1 MFEKLK
7 KLLKNSYA
15 PYSHFKVAAII
26 KTKTGKDYLGVNVE
40 SAAFSN
46 TICAERNAIF
56 SAITNGIK
64 WGDIREVHLLTF
76 SETKKE
82 QQKFVAPCGICR
94 QVISES
100 SDNKALIY
108 IYNLNGEVKK
118 TTINKLLPDNFNN
131 KDF

>member
-15 PYSHFKVAAII
+15 PYSAFKVAAII
-26 KTKTGKDYLGVNVE
+26 KTKDGKEYIGVNVE

-56 SAITNGIK
+56 NAISNGVK
-64 WGDIREVHLLTF
+64 WGNIIEIHLLAF
-76 SETKKE
+76 SEKKKDQE
-82 QQKFVAPCGICR
+82 EFATPCGSCR

-100 SDNKALIY
+100 SNNEALIY
-108 IYNLNGEVKK
+108 IYNLKGKIKK
-118 TTINKLLPDNFNN
+118 TTIKKLLPDNFNN

>member
-7 KLLKNSYA
+7 QLLKNSSA

-26 KTKTGKDYLGVNVE
+26 KTNDQKEYKGVNIE

-56 SAITNGIK
+56 SAISNGVK
-64 WGDIREVHLLTF
+64 WGDIKEVYLLSF
-76 SETKKE
+76 SENKNNLKE
-82 QQKFVAPCGICR
+82 FATPCGNCR

-100 SDNKALIY
+100 SNNKALIY
-108 IYNLNGEVKK
+108 IYNMEGDLKK
-118 TTINKLLPDNFNN
+118 TTIKQLLPSSFRAN
-131 KDF
+131 DF